1 MHSPDATWETGLV
14 IPETS
19 KPIDVQTL
27 DALLRI
33 EVLLEQL
40 LGERNEVAIEGDI
53 ADRVTNLS
61 PTKTPFLEAGAG
73 ALLSSTSPED
83 PKPPKGKRTRGQ

>member
-14 IPETS
+14 IPETT

-33 EVLLEQL
+33 EVLLEEL
-40 LGERNEVAIEGDI
+40 LGQRNVVAVSGDLSDLLSDIE
-53 ADRVTNLS
+53 
-61 PTKTPFLEAGAG
+61 PTETPFLE
-73 ALLSSTSPED
+73 SIKDEKKT
-83 PKPPKGKRTRGQ
+83 KGKRK

>member
-1 MHSPDATWETGLV
+1 MQHNHNPDATWETTLV

-33 EVLLEQL
+33 EELLLKL
-40 LGERNEVAIEGDI
+40 LGDREPSEVTGELSDLLSAIEP
-53 ADRVTNLS
+53 AE
-61 PTKTPFLEAGAG
+61 TPFSKGI
-73 ALLSSTSPED
+73 TD
-83 PKPPKGKRTRGQ
+83 PKPPKGKRKP